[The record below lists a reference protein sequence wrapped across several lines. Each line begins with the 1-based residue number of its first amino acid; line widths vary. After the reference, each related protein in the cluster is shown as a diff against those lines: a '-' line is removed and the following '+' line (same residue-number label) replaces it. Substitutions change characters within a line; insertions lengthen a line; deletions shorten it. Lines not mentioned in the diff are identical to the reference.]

1 MLRTTTVNRCS
12 KFCYN
17 TIMEYKIET
26 RSAKTRKFLTAI
38 MPSIVR
44 QLALS
49 KSRKVVVIRVERTGK
64 ENSGYTVNIDELG
77 AYMVIVKPGTLAEMG
92 VTLAHE
98 MVHVQQ
104 MAKGLLRPQSNGVNI
119 WRGKRYTKKTKYL
132 ESPWE
137 LGAFAKQEIIFRKA
151 LEE

>member
-1 MLRTTTVNRCS
+1 
-12 KFCYN
+12 
-17 TIMEYKIET
+17 MEYKIET
-26 RSAKTRKFLTAI
+26 RSAKTRKFMTAI
-38 MPSIVR
+38 MPSFIR
-44 QLALS
+44 QLGLAN
-49 KSRKVVVIRVERTGK
+49 SRKVVVVRIERTT
-64 ENSGYTVNIDELG
+64 EEHVGYTINIDELD
-77 AYMVIVKPGTLAEMG
+77 AYMVVIKPGKLSEMG

-104 MAKGLLRPQSNGVNI
+104 MAKGLLKPKGNGVNL
-119 WRGKRYTKKTKYL
+119 WCGKRYPKKTKYL